1 MHHYSNFQTFFFF
14 AVCNWLEKIFRL
26 GNRNNVQFLEMY
38 ENLYFANRAP
48 DITVFKKTI
57 VLNIL
62 PYQFN
67 TALSTISV
75 PKS

>member
-1 MHHYSNFQTFFFF
+1 
-14 AVCNWLEKIFRL
+14 
-26 GNRNNVQFLEMY
+26 MY

-67 TALSTISV
+67 TALSTIFV

>member
-1 MHHYSNFQTFFFF
+1 M
-14 AVCNWLEKIFRL
+14 IFRL